1 MGLADVL
8 AAVMLVSLGLYAM
21 LGGADFGGGI
31 WDLLASGPR
40 RREQRALIE
49 GAIGPVWEANHVWLV
64 LIVVILFSAFPAAF
78 AEASIALHVPLT
90 LVLVGVVFRGSAFV
104 FLNFEPR
111 GRRFEKR
118 WLSLFGVSSLLTPFF
133 LGVTLGALATTKLH
147 AARAPAG
154 AFADR
159 FVWTWLQPFPLLVG
173 VLSSCLCALLAAVY
187 LAVEAEDKALREDF
201 RTRALW
207 AVLATFVAGGA
218 AHFGA
223 RVAEPARYLE
233 LSDSPWSW
241 MVLAAVLGAVGLTA
255 WFLRARR
262 YRLARV
268 TAVGLALWTIAG
280 WALWQDECLIRPD
293 VTIHSAAAPEATLR
307 LLVIALAVG
316 AAVLFPSHI
325 WLLRVFKKKAVFGSE
340 RRQP

>member
-1 MGLADVL
+1 MGLADLL
-8 AAVMLVSLGLYAM
+8 AAAMLASLGLYAM

-64 LIVVILFSAFPAAF
+64 LIVVIMFSGFPAAF

-104 FLNFEPR
+104 FMNFEPR

-133 LGVTLGALATTKLH
+133 LGVTLGALATTRLH
-147 AARAPAG
+147 ASRAPAG
-154 AFADR
+154 GFAER

-173 VLSSCLCALLAAVY
+173 ALASCLCALVAAVY
-187 LAVEAEDKALREDF
+187 LAVEAEGKALRDDF
-201 RTRALW
+201 RKRAFW
-207 AVLATFVAGGA
+207 ALGATFVAGAA

-223 RVAEPARYLE
+223 RLAEPARYRE
-233 LSDSPWSW
+233 LSSSPWSW
-241 MVLAAVLGAVGLTA
+241 VVLAGVLGAVGLTA
-255 WFLRARR
+255 VFLRARR

-268 TAVGLALWTIAG
+268 TAVGLVFWTIGG

-293 VTIHSAAAPEATLR
+293 VTIQSAAAPEAVLR

-316 AAVLFPSHI
+316 AVVLFPSLW
-325 WLLRVFKKKAVFGSE
+325 WLMRVFKKKAVFGGKE
-340 RRQP
+340 